1 MGAGRRGERERREMS
16 AHALEKLVLHT
27 HHVYTRRRKDP
38 ALLAGKS
45 FVLQISIMNRF
56 WNKYHVICDD
66 SSLISFLLVQSSQH
80 LNHIA
85 TEPP

>member
-1 MGAGRRGERERREMS
+1 M
-16 AHALEKLVLHT
+16 L
-27 HHVYTRRRKDP
+27 P
-38 ALLAGKS
+38 FLAKNP

-56 WNKYHVICDD
+56 WDKYYVICDD
-66 SSLISFLLVQSSQH
+66 SSLVSFLLVQSSQH

>member
-1 MGAGRRGERERREMS
+1 M
-16 AHALEKLVLHT
+16 
-27 HHVYTRRRKDP
+27 P
-38 ALLAGKS
+38 FLAKKP

-56 WNKYHVICDD
+56 GNKYHVIGND

-85 TEPP
+85 PEPP